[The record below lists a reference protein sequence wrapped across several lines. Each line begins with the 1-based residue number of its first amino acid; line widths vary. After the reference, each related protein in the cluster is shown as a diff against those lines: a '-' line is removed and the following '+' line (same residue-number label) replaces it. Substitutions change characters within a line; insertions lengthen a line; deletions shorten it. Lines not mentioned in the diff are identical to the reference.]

1 MSRRLIAIL
10 AAVVFVQSC
19 ASRAAESDSVSM
31 SDGREMPI
39 AVDTEPHPFD
49 EKTVAQHDI
58 DVALLA
64 AKESGKRLLLV
75 FGGNWC
81 HDSRGLAAK
90 FEREPLRSLMA
101 EAYEIVWIDVG
112 HRDRNL
118 DQLKRFGVEKIIG
131 TPTVLILSPSGE
143 LLNADTVHDWRTAD
157 SKSFE
162 ETLAYFAGFSLPAK

>member
-19 ASRAAESDSVSM
+19 ASRAAERVPASM
-31 SDGREMPI
+31 SEADGTPRS
-39 AVDTEPHPFD
+39 VDSETRPFD
-49 EKTVAQHDI
+49 EKAIAQHDI

-90 FEREPLRSLMA
+90 FEREPLSSLMA
-101 EAYEIVWIDVG
+101 KAYEIVWIDVG

-118 DQLKRFGVEKIIG
+118 DQLKRFGVKKIIG

-143 LLNADTVHDWRTAD
+143 LLNSDTVHDWRTAE